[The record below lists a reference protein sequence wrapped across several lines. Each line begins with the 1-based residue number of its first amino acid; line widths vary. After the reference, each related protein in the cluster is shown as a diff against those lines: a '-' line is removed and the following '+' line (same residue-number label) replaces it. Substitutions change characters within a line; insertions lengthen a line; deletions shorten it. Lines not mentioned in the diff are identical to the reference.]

1 MRQLSGG
8 GDDSGEAHRRLSKV
22 REAELMEEALR
33 TIEPRLI
40 SSVTRITR
48 DYHLAQDITQE
59 TCIAV
64 LQEFR
69 RGTKFEK
76 PVIVFATV
84 VARNKLRDHWRKASS
99 GERLYDEPP
108 EHARQLGAGATVGLE
123 YLELLESVKTAIA
136 NERQAAVWELTHV
149 WGLKGVEIAELL
161 EISSA
166 TVSRELAAAEAK
178 ARRCR
183 DDDEPAPA

>member
-1 MRQLSGG
+1 MRQLSGD
-8 GDDSGEAHRRLSKV
+8 GDGSGEAQCPLSKE
-22 REAELMEEALR
+22 REAELMAEALR
-33 TIEPRLI
+33 AIEPRLI
-40 SSVTRITR
+40 SSITR
-48 DYHLAQDITQE
+48 VTHDYHLAQDITQE

-69 RGTKFEK
+69 RGTKFQK
-76 PVIVFATV
+76 PIIVFATV

-108 EHARQLGAGATVGLE
+108 EGARQFATGLSAGLE
-123 YLELLESVKTAIA
+123 YLELLEAVKTAIA
-136 NERQAAVWELTHV
+136 DERQSAVWELTHV
-149 WGLKGVEIAELL
+149 WGLKGIEIAAQL

-178 ARRCR
+178 AKRCR
-183 DDDEPAPA
+183 DDEERASV